1 MGRYYHG
8 DIEGKFMFAVQPSDA
23 GERFGAREQEPNC
36 IEYCVYRDNVGD
48 INKELERIV
57 ERGHVKRVNKMFDKE
72 NGYNDAIMKKYGV
85 SQKDLAEYA
94 DYQLGKKMVK
104 FFEENEDTDHL
115 YFSAEI

>member
-23 GERFGAREQEPNC
+23 GERFGAREQESNY
-36 IEYCVYRDNVGD
+36 IEYCVYRENVEE
-48 INKELERIV
+48 INKELQKIV
-57 ERGHVKRVNKMFDKE
+57 EGGHVARVKNMFDNV
-72 NGYNDAIMKKYGV
+72 NGYNNTIMKEYGV

-94 DYQLGKKMVK
+94 DYELGRKMVK

-115 YFSAEI
+115 YFSAEL